1 MRPVLLL
8 VMLTAAQAVICR
20 ASLETN
26 PSDEQCAA
34 WIAAYRADHPVLD
47 KQALNGTRPSQ
58 VYFMHIPRTGGKTC
72 FSCFLKSAVPPSQ
85 RCLKAYD
92 GPRLALSSP
101 SCGLISSHDDYSLV
115 DSLQPGVA
123 VVTQLRD
130 PTSRVISAYE
140 FAVSVAAESLGAGG
154 EGPSLQAPEHL
165 NYVNT
170 MEVWPWSILIPWFRR
185 NMQARLE
192 GLRKEA
198 TRDGTT
204 TWLKFKTRKGQVYW
218 WNRSTN
224 ATSLT
229 APTPMATLE
238 PYSNPLVMPL
248 AEWIEHPIARELVHE
263 GATLQLLGIS
273 NVSRW
278 GGEATRLRRCFHAH
292 APARAEL
299 AALAARRLDGLAG
312 AGTLEQLHA
321 SVEAHADALGISLEG
336 PAYRNPDEWTWSFD
350 PVEGADLDARLTVR
364 FPARA
369 GVSAPSA
376 PSTMTLREARRHL
389 MSLHESLIAA
399 REAQALLQPRLA
411 YILKAEEEWLGVAPG
426 RTLAASP
433 LGQEIAALDAVL
445 AKKQEEVE
453 RLTARLE
460 ALRAA
465 GVIASLAEAQG
476 PSVQVVPDRHFLLP
490 EPLGP
495 AFVRCARRQRDTAK
509 GQGGGSLSPR
519 QRHAQRRRSDGTGFP
534 GLFTPAGHESFALGG
549 AARKRLDPA
558 LLERIATLN
567 PGDQLLWSVARDRLL
582 ARGAGQRLPDE
593 VAQEALLETG
603 PVRSRRQL
611 ASDPGAGR
619 GAAEHHHDEL

>member
-495 AFVRCARRQRDTAK
+495 AFVRCARV
-509 GQGGGSLSPR
+509 
-519 QRHAQRRRSDGTGFP
+519 
-534 GLFTPAGHESFALGG
+534 
-549 AARKRLDPA
+549 
-558 LLERIATLN
+558 
-567 PGDQLLWSVARDRLL
+567 SV
-582 ARGAGQRLPDE
+582 
-593 VAQEALLETG
+593 
-603 PVRSRRQL
+603 
-611 ASDPGAGR
+611 GR
-619 GAAEHHHDEL
+619 GA